1 MAHSVNRLPLKQ
13 RNTAKGRE
21 EPDKRDAWT
30 KHKAKEK
37 HGTSEIKVFIALFE
51 IFIMHIHS
59 SSSGGKKTS
68 LILSKHLCWDTVKG
82 EMWFFFK

>member
-1 MAHSVNRLPLKQ
+1 MAHSVNHPSLKH
-13 RNTAKGRE
+13 RNTAKRYK

-37 HGTSEIKVFIALFE
+37 RGMSEMKVFNALFE

-59 SSSGGKKTS
+59 SSSGVKNS
-68 LILSKHLCWDTVKG
+68 LKLSKAFYRDTVQG
-82 EMWFFFK
+82 DMIFFT